1 MNLLSGEISLTQ
13 KLDRELLSM
22 IQFQVLAQDN
32 GTPRLNDTAN
42 VTFFIS
48 DENDNSPLIYPDTL
62 AIAIRE
68 V

>member
-22 IQFQVLAQDN
+22 IQFQVFAQDN